1 MRHARLLLLLLPS
14 AAGQLILGLTLTLSG
29 SPEEVA
35 QSQRVQKSLELLVS
49 TANDNAFG
57 ANAFK
62 DHRGNRLVF
71 GLRVYDDQGLREKVR
86 EHYTAMIRDRLVDVL
101 LGPATQLL
109 SEEAA
114 QVAWEERRTIMLYA
128 YYTLAYDPY
137 PIRANLPGIFSVS
150 VPAEE
155 HMQQGLRIFRS
166 MGAQS
171 LAVLIGTQRHY
182 QVMCNAA
189 VQSALQMG
197 FLQSQLIVERPADDY
212 ELLRAMQRK
221 FTQGPDAIMLCGSE
235 EETIACLMA
244 SMRLNIS
251 AQGML
256 LLHADTRYVHQ
267 AAGVAVTQVVAPN
280 SWHPS
285 MSLPCRAF
293 GTSDH
298 YVRLHELR
306 YGDLPSALAAAAT
319 GGAITVMQ
327 TLQNC
332 AFEGPDV
339 QKNTLLTQAL
349 RLAGVDTVYG
359 RVEFSGNG
367 VVQRSAV
374 TLQVEASDDGVT
386 SQLLDEAN
394 TSSMVWP
401 HPSWESKFLRTQE
414 CPAGFVTNPDTFNGS
429 LAECLPCPAGWTN
442 SPTGEWCQECTVG
455 FFAQLPGSQCIHC
468 PVGANCADSGTSVP
482 APVAGYYRLDGHPQ
496 QQLFFVACMPDLC
509 VGDNKCFGTNSGIL
523 CHSCLPGSTN
533 VGFVRNYLK
542 CGSCLPRGL
551 LAVILIIY
559 VGAVFFLVAVTAQAT
574 AHGMIWKRIL
584 NYWQICSAATRI
596 GGLYYSSNF
605 LQTVSDVVL
614 YPFHTILGPDCL
626 FNLDSMS
633 KETFVFAVGLA
644 LLPLISVLTT
654 IFFLIATGVQ
664 LGRQQSSRKKRGGS
678 DLVQIKKYF
687 GQTLK
692 GGTRWNVAALY
703 VLYCPT
709 LIIFMSCFSF
719 ESLDVLRMR
728 YWLDVPAERV
738 VNFSIISACV
748 SALQGVAIPLVL
760 WLVLRNLKKRHLLKD
775 KTWQYVFGMLYNDF
789 EPEFWFYEL
798 SLFVKRF
805 LFMAGSAIPD
815 LVLRVFV
822 FGVLGFV
829 HLQSI
834 VLLRPFSTM
843 EGNVLHRLETRFVLS
858 LFLILSAQL
867 LIYQFPGPVVEIAS
881 EIVVILAHCFFSLLA
896 LRSIFSALV
905 FQRLTLKA
913 MAMPQAL
920 SRVERWICPSE
931 SGVYWDAHRQRLCFA
946 TLNKSQRQKLLN
958 VLISVMRFYVAKGRD
973 FHSSYLCVSAE
984 QAMQQCISMRREAL
998 IVDHPRILVQQRRPG
1013 VMGGLLYWFPM
1024 LPGNQGAAEGARRST
1039 RRPSRLAP
1047 LQVPRF
1053 LSFGS
1058 RYPAVVSCQSTSCP
1072 R

>member
-1 MRHARLLLLLLPS
+1 
-14 AAGQLILGLTLTLSG
+14 
-29 SPEEVA
+29 
-35 QSQRVQKSLELLVS
+35 
-49 TANDNAFG
+49 
-57 ANAFK
+57 
-62 DHRGNRLVF
+62 
-71 GLRVYDDQGLREKVR
+71 VR

-197 FLQSQLIVERPADDY
+197 FLQSQLIVERPADGY

-654 IFFLIATGVQ
+654 IFFLLATGVQ

-719 ESLDVLRMR
+719 ESLDAGG
-728 YWLDVPAERV
+728 PER
-738 VNFSIISACV
+738 
-748 SALQGVAIPLVL
+748 
-760 WLVLRNLKKRHLLKD
+760 D
-775 KTWQYVFGMLYNDF
+775 
-789 EPEFWFYEL
+789 E
-798 SLFVKRF
+798 
-805 LFMAGSAIPD
+805 
-815 LVLRVFV
+815 
-822 FGVLGFV
+822 
-829 HLQSI
+829 
-834 VLLRPFSTM
+834 
-843 EGNVLHRLETRFVLS
+843 
-858 LFLILSAQL
+858 
-867 LIYQFPGPVVEIAS
+867 
-881 EIVVILAHCFFSLLA
+881 
-896 LRSIFSALV
+896 
-905 FQRLTLKA
+905 
-913 MAMPQAL
+913 
-920 SRVERWICPSE
+920 
-931 SGVYWDAHRQRLCFA
+931 
-946 TLNKSQRQKLLN
+946 
-958 VLISVMRFYVAKGRD
+958 
-973 FHSSYLCVSAE
+973 
-984 QAMQQCISMRREAL
+984 
-998 IVDHPRILVQQRRPG
+998 
-1013 VMGGLLYWFPM
+1013 
-1024 LPGNQGAAEGARRST
+1024 
-1039 RRPSRLAP
+1039 
-1047 LQVPRF
+1047 
-1053 LSFGS
+1053 
-1058 RYPAVVSCQSTSCP
+1058 
-1072 R
+1072 